1 MLKELVQRIR
11 RYLSEPL
18 EIKLL
23 SRLLTVHEEVPATV
37 ITVQRASSPRRK
49 HMNFKA
55 LLSTAL
61 LAVAGT
67 VFGQG
72 SQPQISPQSIIVNPV
87 QNDLQVSVRVDRAG
101 ENPSYNIGERIRIT
115 ASVNQ
120 DAYVYL
126 FSVHSDGSIDLIL
139 PNQLSSGNVFLRA
152 GETRSFPPANGG
164 YLLQVDGP
172 VGQDKVLAVASKR
185 QLNID
190 ELASFKGNQPFA
202 TITVTGQ
209 DNLARALSIIVQP
222 IPASD
227 WVTNVAYFQVQPRGG
242 VVNPPAATT
251 GNVQVTTRQG
261 ATVYL
266 DGTAVGNAPINFTA
280 SPGRHEIRVK
290 LDGYK
295 DFTATINVIAG
306 RTLNV
311 NAPLVQIAREG
322 TLSIRANV
330 AGALVFINGQQ
341 VGRIGT
347 NGTFSIAGLPVGN
360 HEVVVI
366 ARGYRAF
373 VSDFSIDPGQVTPL
387 NANLTRI

>member
-1 MLKELVQRIR
+1 MRKTLLPSIQFKRGASPKE
-11 RYLSEPL
+11 E
-18 EIKLL
+18 
-23 SRLLTVHEEVPATV
+23 
-37 ITVQRASSPRRK
+37 

-61 LAVAGT
+61 LTVAGT
-67 VFGQG
+67 VFAQ

-87 QNDLQVSVRVDRAG
+87 QNDLQVNINVDRAG
-101 ENPSYNIGERIRIT
+101 ENPSYRIGERIRIT

-152 GETRSFPPANGG
+152 GESRSFPPANGG

-222 IPASD
+222 VPASD
-227 WVTNVAYFQVQPRGG
+227 WVTNVAYFQVQPRT
-242 VVNPPAATT
+242 VTPAPAQN

-261 ATVYL
+261 AAVYL
-266 DGTAVGNAPINFTA
+266 DGTLVGNAPINFQA
-280 SPGRHEIRVK
+280 SPGRHEVRVK

-295 DFTATINVIAG
+295 DFVATINVVAG

-322 TLSIRANV
+322 TLSIRSNV

-341 VGRIGT
+341 AGRIGN

-373 VSDFSIDPGQVTPL
+373 VSDFSIDPGQVT
-387 NANLTRI
+387 ALTASLSRI

>member
-1 MLKELVQRIR
+1 LQFSGVNAPKE
-11 RYLSEPL
+11 E
-18 EIKLL
+18 
-23 SRLLTVHEEVPATV
+23 
-37 ITVQRASSPRRK
+37 

-61 LAVAGT
+61 LTVAGT
-67 VFGQG
+67 VLAQ

-87 QNDLQVSVRVDRAG
+87 QNDLQVNVSVDRAG
-101 ENPSYNIGERIRIT
+101 ENPAYRVGERIKIT
-115 ASVNQ
+115 ANVNQ

-126 FSVHSDGSIDLIL
+126 FSVHADGQIDLIL

-152 GETRSFPPANGG
+152 NESRSFPPSNGG
-164 YLLQVDGP
+164 YLLTVDGP

-190 ELASFKGNQPFA
+190 ELVSFKGNQPFA
-202 TITVTGQ
+202 TVTVTGQ

-222 IPASD
+222 VPASD
-227 WVTNVAYFQVQPRGG
+227 WVTNVAYFQVKGG
-242 VVNPPAATT
+242 TTTTNPPAATT
-251 GNVQVTTRQG
+251 GGIQVTTRSG
-261 ATVYL
+261 AAVYL
-266 DGTAVGNAPINFTA
+266 DGTLVGNAPIDFTA
-280 SPGRHEIRVK
+280 SPGRHEVRIK

-295 DFTATINVIAG
+295 DFVATVNVVAG

-330 AGALVFINGQQ
+330 GGALVFINGQQ
-341 VGRIGT
+341 VGKIGG
-347 NGTFSIAGLPVGN
+347 NGTYSRAGLPVGN

-373 VSDFSIDPGQVTPL
+373 VSDFNIDPGQVTAL
-387 NANLTRI
+387 NANLSRI

>member
-1 MLKELVQRIR
+1 MRNTLLPSRQFKRGTSPKE
-11 RYLSEPL
+11 E
-18 EIKLL
+18 
-23 SRLLTVHEEVPATV
+23 
-37 ITVQRASSPRRK
+37 

-61 LAVAGT
+61 LTVAGT
-67 VFGQG
+67 VFAQ

-87 QNDLQVSVRVDRAG
+87 QNDLQVNVSVDRGG
-101 ENPSYNIGERIRIT
+101 ENPSYRIGEKIRIT

-126 FSVHSDGSIDLIL
+126 FSVHADGTIDLIL

-152 GETRSFPPANGG
+152 GESRNFPPTNGG

-190 ELASFKGNQPFA
+190 ELVSFKGNQPFA

-222 IPASD
+222 VPASD
-227 WVTNVAYFQVQPRGG
+227 WVTNVAYFQVQPRTAT
-242 VVNPPAATT
+242 PPAATT
-251 GNVQVTTRQG
+251 GNVQVTTRSG
-261 ATVYL
+261 AAVYL
-266 DGTAVGNAPINFTA
+266 DGTLVGNAPINFQA

-295 DFTATINVIAG
+295 DFVATINVVAG
-306 RTLNV
+306 RTVNL

-322 TLSIRANV
+322 TLSIRSNV
-330 AGALVFINGQQ
+330 AGALVFVNGQQ
-341 VGRIGT
+341 VGRIGN

-373 VSDFSIDPGQVTPL
+373 VSDFSIDPGQVTAL
-387 NANLTRI
+387 TASLTRI

>member
-1 MLKELVQRIR
+1 MKKTLLPSRQFKRGTSPKE
-11 RYLSEPL
+11 E
-18 EIKLL
+18 
-23 SRLLTVHEEVPATV
+23 
-37 ITVQRASSPRRK
+37 

-61 LAVAGT
+61 LTVAGT
-67 VFGQG
+67 VFAQ

-87 QNDLQVSVRVDRAG
+87 QNDLQVNVNVDRAG
-101 ENPSYNIGERIRIT
+101 ENPIYRIGDRIRIT

-126 FSVHSDGSIDLIL
+126 FSVHADGAIDLIL

-152 GETRSFPPANGG
+152 GESRSFPPLNNGG
-164 YLLQVDGP
+164 YALQVDGP

-190 ELASFKGNQPFA
+190 ELASFKGNDKFA
-202 TITVTGQ
+202 TITITGQ

-222 IPASD
+222 VPASD
-227 WVTNVAYFQVQPRGG
+227 WVTNVAYLQVQPRTAT
-242 VVNPPAATT
+242 PPAATT

-261 ATVYL
+261 AAVYL
-266 DGTAVGNAPINFTA
+266 DGTLVGNAPINFQT

-295 DFTATINVIAG
+295 DFAATINVVAG

-311 NAPLVQIAREG
+311 TAPLVQIAREG

-341 VGRIGT
+341 VGRIGN
-347 NGTFSIAGLPVGN
+347 NGTFSIAGLPVGD

-373 VSDFSIDPGQVTPL
+373 VSDFSIDPGQVTAL
-387 NANLTRI
+387 TANLTRI

>member
-1 MLKELVQRIR
+1 MRKTLLPSMQFKRGISPKE
-11 RYLSEPL
+11 E
-18 EIKLL
+18 
-23 SRLLTVHEEVPATV
+23 
-37 ITVQRASSPRRK
+37 

-61 LAVAGT
+61 LTVAGT
-67 VFGQG
+67 VFAQ

-87 QNDLQVSVRVDRAG
+87 QNDLQVNINVDRAG
-101 ENPSYNIGERIRIT
+101 ENPNYRIGEKIRIT

-152 GETRSFPPANGG
+152 GESRSFPPANGG

-222 IPASD
+222 VPASD
-227 WVTNVAYFQVQPRGG
+227 WVTNVAYFQVQPRTST
-242 VVNPPAATT
+242 PPAATT

-261 ATVYL
+261 AAVYL
-266 DGTAVGNAPINFTA
+266 DGTLVGNAPINFQT

-295 DFTATINVIAG
+295 DFVATINVVAG

-330 AGALVFINGQQ
+330 AGALVFINGQS
-341 VGRIGT
+341 VGRIGN

-373 VSDFSIDPGQVTPL
+373 VSDFSIDPGQVT
-387 NANLTRI
+387 ALTASLSRI